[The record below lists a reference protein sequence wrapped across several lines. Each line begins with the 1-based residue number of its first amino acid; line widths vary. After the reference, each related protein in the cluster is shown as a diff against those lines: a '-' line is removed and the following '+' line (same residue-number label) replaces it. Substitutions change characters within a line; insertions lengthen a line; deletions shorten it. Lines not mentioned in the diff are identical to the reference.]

1 MSTDVPYQQKTERW
15 LEVLVGAGL
24 LGLAG
29 GFGWFGGIGLWQYL
43 HGSDAEPASPVGW
56 GIALPVATWLFL
68 ISRRL
73 ILGKDRERPLISDGW
88 LLTGAILAFTLAALI
103 VPIFLVF
110 GGGIRAIYGAP
121 IFVMIG
127 YSALSFRKQR
137 RERSPE

>member
-43 HGSDAEPASPVGW
+43 QGSDAAPASPVGW
-56 GIALPVATWLFL
+56 GIALPAAVWLGL